1 MARRSS
7 RQNSSYL
14 RHLIQRSLEDC
25 PGFGVRVEV
34 EGKINPIPEGLWH
47 DNYWFWLKAQNLPTG
62 LAERPYILRLLERR
76 YDWQAGPEPRDR
88 LLREAETL
96 QVLNTVDFPHPTPEF
111 ICFVKDDEAEPIGLI
126 ETVVP
131 GVTLDDFKDRTTLE
145 LIGRVAAAVH
155 RMAIEQF
162 SHLPS
167 NADRPQHVRARLNEL
182 DAGLFSEFP
191 LANEVR
197 QWIQTHLPSG
207 GQSCVLHGDLLP
219 QNLLGDWPTSS
230 RENAMVGL
238 VDWEMAQVGDPAYDL
253 AIVSRGNRKVLGVKE
268 GLRVLFEE
276 YSKSGGR
283 PISLT
288 DVHVHELL
296 LVLNWLEESWCEYQK
311 SSPSGQGPDF
321 YETQLRS
328 LYRRLGATADQ
339 LARVGVRETNVRN
352 AL

>member
-1 MARRSS
+1 MVRRSS

-25 PGFGVRVEV
+25 PGFVDRVQV
-34 EGKINPIPEGLWH
+34 EGKINRIPDGLWH
-47 DNYWFWLKAQNLPTG
+47 DNYWFWLEGKNLPAGRT
-62 LAERPYILRLLERR
+62 ERPYILRLLERR
-76 YDWQAGPEPRDR
+76 HDWQAGPEPRDR

-96 QVLNTVDFPHPTPEF
+96 QVLNVVDFPHPTPEF
-111 ICFVKDDEAEPIGLI
+111 ICFVKDDEAEPIGMI

-131 GVTLDDFKDRTTLE
+131 GVSLDDFKDRTTLE

-197 QWIQTHLPSG
+197 KWIQAHLPSG

-219 QNLLGDWPTSS
+219 QNLLCDWETSS
-230 RENAMVGL
+230 REDAMVGL
-238 VDWEMAQVGDPAYDL
+238 VDWEMSQVGDPAYDL

-276 YSKSGGR
+276 YMKSGGK

-296 LVLNWLEESWCEYQK
+296 LVLNWLKESWREYQK
-311 SSPSGQGPDF
+311 SSPRGQGPDF

-328 LYRRLGATADQ
+328 LYRRVASRIST
-339 LARVGVRETNVRN
+339 
-352 AL
+352 

>member
-34 EGKINPIPEGLWH
+34 EGKINRIPEGLWH
-47 DNYWFWLKAQNLPTG
+47 DNYWFWLKDQNLPAGRT
-62 LAERPYILRLLERR
+62 ERPYILRLLERR
-76 YDWQAGPEPRDR
+76 YDWQAGPEPRGR

-111 ICFVKDDEAEPIGLI
+111 ICFVKDDEAEPIGMI

-131 GVTLDDFKDRTTLE
+131 GVSLDDFKDRITLE

-162 SHLPS
+162 PHLPS
-167 NADRPQHVRARLNEL
+167 NADRPQHVRARLNKL
-182 DAGLFSEFP
+182 DADLFVEFP
-191 LANEVR
+191 LADEVR
-197 QWIQTHLPSG
+197 QWILSHLPSG
-207 GQSCVLHGDLLP
+207 GQTCVLHSDLLP
-219 QNLLGDWPTSS
+219 QNLLCDWQTSS
-230 RENAMVGL
+230 RENAMVGV
-238 VDWEMAQVGDPAYDL
+238 VDWEMVHVGDPAYDL

-268 GLRVLFEE
+268 GLRVLLEAYLKF
-276 YSKSGGR
+276 GR
-283 PISLT
+283 KPISLT

-296 LVLNWLEESWCEYQK
+296 LVLNWLEESWREYQK
-311 SSPSGQGPDF
+311 PTPRGHGPGF
-321 YETQLRS
+321 YENQLGS
-328 LYRRLGATADQ
+328 LYRRAAS
-339 LARVGVRETNVRN
+339 RISK
-352 AL
+352 